1 MQNKWQTVFM
11 IAKSVAPSGI
21 FRWYRKIRLDRK
33 LQVGETEFTQRKTL
47 VTSAHQTSKISQ
59 RFAMNQLKKLQG
71 IWYRNMQNKNQGEKS
86 ERFQMKFLFLFCLK
100 KKETN
105 MQGTNAVTQK
115 RTQENFI
122 QNWAVTQS
130 PMLEYIDLG
139 VK

>member
-1 MQNKWQTVFM
+1 MQKYAEQE
-11 IAKSVAPSGI
+11 
-21 FRWYRKIRLDRK
+21 
-33 LQVGETEFTQRKTL
+33 Q
-47 VTSAHQTSKISQ
+47 
-59 RFAMNQLKKLQG
+59 KK
-71 IWYRNMQNKNQGEKS
+71 EKS
-86 ERFQMKFLFLFCLK
+86 ESFQMKFLFLFCLK

-105 MQGTNAVTQK
+105 MQGTNAITQK